1 MEGKE
6 ALKQASTPVRSI
18 KTWQGDLI
26 WMTLFLGTVLIFI
39 VPNTREIFIKVTEA
53 HLYMGGFIKFAF
65 LASMGDLLGMRI
77 INNAWAIPG
86 NVLQKAFVWG
96 VMGIMITL
104 VFTVYM
110 GGVAVAQSA
119 GRLPFDDVVLAQ
131 AFFGSV
137 VMNMTFGPM
146 LYIYHMF
153 GDKIMES
160 LSMKKGERPTLED
173 MVNSVDWYT
182 LVSFSWLKTC
192 LLIWIPLHTAVF
204 LLPAAYRVLAS
215 AFLSIL
221 LGVIIALARKR
232 SLGSP
237 A

>member
-1 MEGKE
+1 MEQKE
-6 ALKQASTPVRSI
+6 ALKQSEKSNQSTR
-18 KTWQGDLI
+18 TWQGDFI
-26 WMTLFLGTVLIFI
+26 WAAVFLGTILIFA
-39 VPNTREIFIKVTEA
+39 VPSSREVFIKVTEA
-53 HLYMGGFIKFAF
+53 HPYMGGFGKFAL
-65 LASMGDLLGMRI
+65 LASMGDLLGMRVLKSEWI
-77 INNAWAIPG
+77 IPK

-96 VMGIMITL
+96 VLGIMITL

-119 GRLPFDDVVLAQ
+119 GRLPFKGIVLAQ
-131 AFFGSV
+131 AFFGSA
-137 VMNMTFGPM
+137 VMNLTFGPM
-146 LYIYHMF
+146 LYVYHMF

-160 LSMKKGERPTLED
+160 LSMSKGERPSLED

-221 LGVIIALARKR
+221 LGVIIALSRKH
-232 SLGSP
+232 SVSNTP
-237 A
+237 